1 MTASRTT
8 PTLWVLVI
16 MTGPYSRPDSLT
28 HVVPVISPLPFWLNQ
43 PANLLMKL
51 ALRAAAQKSR
61 DHTVFCSFVRAA
73 KLVRN
78 TENPSLGWLRNE
90 PLSLSVFA
98 AGERGRAR
106 VQFATLLF
114 VLIDVSYAVGCT
126 CIIPLR
132 CDAESRDVRVQ

>member
-73 KLVRN
+73 KLVRD
-78 TENPSLGWLRNE
+78 TENPSLGWLRNDTF
-90 PLSLSVFA
+90 SLSVFEA
-98 AGERGRAR
+98 CARGRAR
-106 VQFATLLF
+106 VVFATLIF
-114 VLIDVSYAVGCT
+114 VLYVECITYGC
-126 CIIPLR
+126 
-132 CDAESRDVRVQ
+132 VWM